1 MYVWIDALC
10 NYLSAV
16 GYADDDKKDM
26 YNTFWNEDNDSTIVH
41 IVGKDILRFHAV
53 YWPAFL
59 IAAGLKVP
67 DRLFAHGWWT
77 KDGEKISKS
86 LGNVIDPMELVEKY
100 GIDQTRFFL
109 MSEVTFGNDGDFSHE
124 ALVRKVN
131 TNLSNEFGN
140 LVQRALSLI
149 FKNCNK
155 RIPKKPTTLTPL
167 DEELLL
173 NLKSLRGQIDDV
185 IERQAINKYTDIMKS
200 IVWDL
205 NKYMDETAPWTLK
218 KNGELDRMNDVL
230 YIVTEALRQV
240 SILYQPI
247 IPNAAS
253 KVLDL
258 LSVPNDQ
265 RALDS
270 LDVSPFSSVG
280 DDDDDGIVI
289 SKPVPVFPRLE
300 LEVEVPV

>member
-1 MYVWIDALC
+1 
-10 NYLSAV
+10 
-16 GYADDDKKDM
+16 
-26 YNTFWNEDNDSTIVH
+26 
-41 IVGKDILRFHAV
+41 
-53 YWPAFL
+53 
-59 IAAGLKVP
+59 
-67 DRLFAHGWWT
+67 
-77 KDGEKISKS
+77 
-86 LGNVIDPMELVEKY
+86 
-100 GIDQTRFFL
+100 
-109 MSEVTFGNDGDFSHE
+109 
-124 ALVRKVN
+124 
-131 TNLSNEFGN
+131 
-140 LVQRALSLI
+140 
-149 FKNCNK
+149 
-155 RIPKKPTTLTPL
+155 
-167 DEELLL
+167 
-173 NLKSLRGQIDDV
+173 
-185 IERQAINKYTDIMKS
+185 MKS

-280 DDDDDGIVI
+280 DDDDDDDGIVI